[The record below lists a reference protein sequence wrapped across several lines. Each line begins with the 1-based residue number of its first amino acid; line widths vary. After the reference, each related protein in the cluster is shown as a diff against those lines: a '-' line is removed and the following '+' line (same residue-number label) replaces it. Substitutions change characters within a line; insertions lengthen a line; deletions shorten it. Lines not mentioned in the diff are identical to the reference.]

1 MTVLKTKTDLVR
13 KAIETGDIY
22 CAAAVYDIAN
32 NTERSELKYLMF
44 SKRRNALLLARWE
57 HTPVSV
63 LLELSEDNL
72 NASASASA
80 NHSDSAILIRLDK
93 NPNTPAQALSQHYE
107 YEKRTK
113 QTLSL
118 MVLVARHQ
126 HTPIGVLENIARFD
140 SDVESLKALSRNAS
154 TNENILTTLVNRMPH
169 TFDKNVAAH
178 AAASANLLML
188 IYGRA
193 DVYTRATV
201 IMHENCPLS
210 LIKNAECD
218 NNLPLIVLRPLAKD
232 LRLSPQFLI
241 KLLANKDSVVR
252 CGVASNLATPK
263 VQVRQLLNDISV
275 PVRRAI
281 ASRNDLTIS
290 SIKFL
295 MNDKDA
301 WVRQWLARNL
311 RVPSKLLKQL
321 SRDPHIDVRR
331 AVARNP
337 RCPVELLDVLAKDKS
352 AWVRSAVAYH
362 KRTPMRLMRL
372 LAEDTDIDVLS
383 GVANNQ
389 HTPQNILQKLALSVE
404 ADIRRGVILNINA
417 TRKTLL
423 PLLEDSYYLHRLM
436 LIARPQLKDQDIWHL
451 CDDPDYQV
459 RFMVFRHFANKLQLN
474 S

>member
-13 KAIETGDIY
+13 KVIETGDVY

-57 HTPVSV
+57 HTPASV
-63 LLELSEDNL
+63 LLALFEDNL
-72 NASASASA
+72 NASASA
-80 NHSDSAILIRLDK
+80 NYSDNAILIRLGK

-107 YEKRTK
+107 YEKSTK
-113 QTLSL
+113 QRLNL
-118 MVLVARHQ
+118 MELVARHQ
-126 HTPIGVLENIARFD
+126 HTPIVVLENIARFD
-140 SDVESLKALSRNAS
+140 SDIESLKALSRNAS
-154 TNENILTTLVNRMPH
+154 ANENILTTLVNRMPH
-169 TFDKNVAAH
+169 KFDKNVAAH
-178 AAASANLLML
+178 SSASADLLML

-193 DVYTRATV
+193 DVYTRAIV

-218 NNLPLIVLRPLAKD
+218 VNLPLIVLRPLAKD
-232 LRLSPQFLI
+232 VRLSKHFLI
-241 KLLANKDSVVR
+241 KLLVNKDSVVR
-252 CGVASNLATPK
+252 YGVASNLATPK
-263 VQVRQLLNDISV
+263 VQITQLLNDTSV
-275 PVRRAI
+275 SVRRAI
-281 ASRNDLTIS
+281 ASRNDLTIA
-290 SIKFL
+290 SIKVL

-321 SRDPHIDVRR
+321 SKDTQIDVRR

-337 RCPVELLDVLAKDKS
+337 RCPVELLNVLAKDKS
-352 AWVRSAVAYH
+352 AWVRSAVAYQ

-389 HTPQNILQKLALSVE
+389 NTLQNILQKLALSID
-404 ADIRRGVILNINA
+404 ADIRRAVILNLNA

-436 LIARPQLKDQDIWHL
+436 LIERPQLKDQDIWHL

-459 RFMVFRHFANKLQLN
+459 RFMAFRHFANKLQLN

>member
-13 KAIETGDIY
+13 KVIETGDVY

-57 HTPVSV
+57 HTPASV
-63 LLELSEDNL
+63 LLALSEDNL
-72 NASASASA
+72 NASASA
-80 NHSDSAILIRLDK
+80 NYSDNAILIRLGK

-107 YEKRTK
+107 YEKSTK
-113 QTLSL
+113 QRLSL
-118 MVLVARHQ
+118 MVLVARHK
-126 HTPIGVLENIARFD
+126 HTPIVVLENIARFD
-140 SDVESLKALSRNAS
+140 SDIESLKALSRNAS
-154 TNENILTTLVNRMPH
+154 ANENILTTLVNRMPH
-169 TFDKNVAAH
+169 KFDKNVAAH
-178 AAASANLLML
+178 SSASADLLML
-188 IYGRA
+188 IYCRA
-193 DVYTRATV
+193 DVYTRAIV

-210 LIKNAECD
+210 LIKSAECD
-218 NNLPLIVLRPLAKD
+218 VNLPLIVLRPLAKD
-232 LRLSPQFLI
+232 VRLSKHFLI

-252 CGVASNLATPK
+252 YGVASNLATPK
-263 VQVRQLLNDISV
+263 VQITQLLNDTSV
-275 PVRRAI
+275 SVRRAI
-281 ASRNDLTIS
+281 ASRNDLTIA
-290 SIKFL
+290 SIKVL

-311 RVPSKLLKQL
+311 RVPIKLLKQL
-321 SRDPHIDVRR
+321 SKDTQIDVRR

-337 RCPVELLDVLAKDKS
+337 RCPVELLNVLAKDKS
-352 AWVRSAVAYH
+352 AWVRSAVAYQ

-389 HTPQNILQKLALSVE
+389 NTLQNILQKLALSID
-404 ADIRRGVILNINA
+404 ADIRRAVILNLNA

-436 LIARPQLKDQDIWHL
+436 LIERPQLKDQDIWHL

-459 RFMVFRHFANKLQLN
+459 RFMAFRHFANKLQLN